1 LIFKTYLSVARGEKA
16 MLHDALGR
24 SIRYLRVS
32 VTDRCNF
39 RCQYC
44 MPAEGV
50 KWVPHDDILCYE
62 EMLQVVRACV
72 NLGVDKVRITGGEPL
87 LRKGILSFIRQ
98 IADTPGIREV
108 GLTTN
113 GTLLE
118 ENAFLL
124 KEAGVSRVNV
134 SLDTM
139 KRDRFQE
146 LTGQDAL
153 DKVLAGIQKAEEV
166 GFPIKINM
174 VVMKDFNSDEIV
186 DFVALAQVK
195 AYQIRFIEYMPFLPG
210 KNYLMTAEEMK
221 ENLAKAGYKRLISEV
236 SRNSHVKKYHLPQ
249 SKGSIGFIT
258 PVSQHFCDTCDR
270 IRLTADGYLKL
281 CLFSNEDYLLR
292 NDLRAGIT
300 DKELQERLQAL
311 VLYKPRGHQLDQEGI
326 CKQAMSR
333 IGG

>member
-1 LIFKTYLSVARGEKA
+1 
-16 MLHDALGR
+16 MLHDAIGR

-50 KWVPHDDILCYE
+50 KWIPHDDILRYE

-98 IADTPGIREV
+98 MADMPGIREV

-113 GTLLE
+113 GMLLE
-118 ENAFLL
+118 ENAALL
-124 KEAGVSRVNV
+124 KAAGVSRVNV

-139 KRDRFQE
+139 KRNRFQE

-153 DKVLAGIQKAEEV
+153 DKVLAGIRKAEEV

-174 VVMKDFNSDEIV
+174 VVMKGFNSDEIA
-186 DFVALAQVK
+186 DFAAWTQVK

-221 ENLAKAGYKRLISEV
+221 ENLAKAGYKQLISEI
-236 SRNSHVKKYHLPQ
+236 SRKSHVKKYHLPQ
-249 SKGSIGFIT
+249 SKGSIGFIS

-270 IRLTADGYLKL
+270 IRLTAEGFLKL

-300 DKELQERLQAL
+300 EEEIEDKLRAL
-311 VLYKPRGHQLDQEGI
+311 VWHKPWGHHLDQGEV
-326 CKQAMSR
+326 CKRIMSR

>member
-1 LIFKTYLSVARGEKA
+1 

-50 KWVPHDDILCYE
+50 NWIPHNDILRYE

-98 IADTPGIREV
+98 IADVPGIREV

-118 ENAFLL
+118 ENASLL

-139 KRDRFQE
+139 KRNRFQE

-153 DKVLAGIQKAEEV
+153 DKVLAGIQKAEEI
-166 GFPIKINM
+166 GFSIKINM
-174 VVMKDFNSDEIV
+174 VVMKDFNSDEIA
-186 DFVALAQVK
+186 DFVALARVK

-221 ENLAKAGYKRLISEV
+221 ENLAKAGYKQLISEV
-236 SRNSHVKKYHLPQ
+236 SRKSHVKKYHLPQ
-249 SKGSIGFIT
+249 SKGSIGFIS

-281 CLFSNEDYLLR
+281 CLFSNKDYLLR

-300 DKELQERLQAL
+300 DEELQKRLQAL
-311 VLYKPRGHQLDQEGI
+311 VLYKPPGHRLDQGGI
-326 CKQAMSR
+326 CKQVMSR